1 MVDEHIQSGL
11 KEKVLIVASKPN
23 MIQKFNRRNIKMLQN
38 MGFEV
43 HVATNVIDF
52 GSVSVEEIERFKN
65 WLRENN
71 VILHQVDFG
80 RKLGTLSS
88 NLQSLRQLD
97 TIFKLH
103 RFSFTHVHSPLGSIL
118 GRLVSKKHK
127 VPVMYTAHGFHF
139 LKNGPTSA
147 WLIFFP
153 LEWFFSFMTD
163 TLITINDDD
172 YSIARKYMH
181 AKNVVKINGIGVDI
195 KTAWNVSSNDKYLA
209 RKKIRDEFK
218 IPEDAF
224 VISSVG
230 ELNNNKNHRIVLE
243 AIKLLPDE
251 QKNNIYYLIAG
262 VGENKR
268 ILVDMAKSIGF
279 EDHFKLIG
287 YRSDIHDINYASD
300 VSIFPSYREGL
311 GIAGLDAVVDGTYLI
326 GSNVRGIKDYIFDET
341 IGKVFQPNDANQL
354 STHILEVFN
363 KRLTV
368 PYNESLLVF
377 NIDEVDAKME
387 KYYLNILNMPYQY
400 EKKTK

>member
-1 MVDEHIQSGL
+1 MVDEHKLQSGL

-65 WLRENN
+65 WLHENN
-71 VILHQVDFG
+71 VALHQVDFG

-88 NLQSLRQLD
+88 NLKSLRQLD

-147 WLIFFP
+147 WLVFFP
-153 LEWFFSFMTD
+153 LEWFFSFITD

-172 YSIARKYMH
+172 YSIARRYMH
-181 AKNVVKINGIGVDI
+181 ARNVVKINGIGVDI
-195 KTAWNVSSNDKYLA
+195 KTAWNVSANDKYLA
-209 RKKIRDEFK
+209 RKKIRNELN

-243 AIKLLPDE
+243 AIKLLPDK

-262 VGENKR
+262 VGENKE
-268 ILVDMAKSIGF
+268 LLTDLAKTMKF
-279 EDHFKLIG
+279 ENNFKLIG

-341 IGKVFQPNDANQL
+341 IGKIFQPNDAQKL
-354 STHILEVFN
+354 SDYILEAFN
-363 KRLTV
+363 QCLKV
-368 PYNESLLVF
+368 PHNESLLAF
-377 NIDEVDAKME
+377 DTDEVDKKMA
-387 KYYLNILNMPYQY
+387 KYYSNM
-400 EKKTK
+400 

>member
-1 MVDEHIQSGL
+1 MVDEHKLQSGL

-65 WLRENN
+65 WLHENN
-71 VILHQVDFG
+71 VVLHQVDFG

-88 NLQSLRQLD
+88 NLQSVRQLD

-103 RFSFTHVHSPLGSIL
+103 RFRFTHVHSPLGSIL
-118 GRLVSKKHK
+118 GRLVAKKHK

-153 LEWFFSFMTD
+153 LEWFFSFITD

-172 YSIARKYMH
+172 YSIARRYMH
-181 AKNVVKINGIGVDI
+181 ARNVVKINGIGVDI
-195 KTAWNVSSNDKYLA
+195 KTAWNVSANDKYLA
-209 RKKIRDEFK
+209 RKKIRDELN

-230 ELNNNKNHRIVLE
+230 ELNDNKNHRIVLE

-251 QKNNIYYLIAG
+251 QKDNIYYLIAG
-262 VGENKR
+262 VGENKE
-268 ILVDMAKSIGF
+268 LLTNLAKTMKF
-279 EDHFKLIG
+279 KNNFKLIG

-300 VSIFPSYREGL
+300 VAIFPSYREGL

-341 IGKVFQPNDANQL
+341 IGKIFQPNDAQKL
-354 STHILEVFN
+354 SDHILEAFN
-363 KRLTV
+363 QRLKV
-368 PYNESLLVF
+368 PHNESLLAF
-377 NIDEVDAKME
+377 DTDEVDKKMAQ
-387 KYYLNILNMPYQY
+387 YYSNM
-400 EKKTK
+400 

>member
-1 MVDEHIQSGL
+1 MVEEHKSQPGL

-65 WLRENN
+65 WLHENN
-71 VILHQVDFG
+71 VVLHQVDFG

-103 RFSFTHVHSPLGSIL
+103 KFSFTHVHSPLGSIL

-139 LKNGPTSA
+139 LKNGSTSA

-181 AKNVVKINGIGVDI
+181 AGKIVKISGIGVDI
-195 KTAWNVSSNDKYLA
+195 EKAWNVSLDDKYGA
-209 RKKIRDEFK
+209 RKKIRDELN

-243 AIKLLPDE
+243 AINLLPDE

-262 VGENKR
+262 VGENKK
-268 ILVDMAKSIGF
+268 LLTDLAKKMKF
-279 EDHFKLIG
+279 ENNFKLMG

-300 VSIFPSYREGL
+300 ISVYPSYREGL

-326 GSNVRGIKDYIFDET
+326 GSHVRGIKDYIFDDS
-341 IGKVFQPNDANQL
+341 IGRTFQPDNAKQL
-354 STHILEVFN
+354 ATYILELFN
-363 KRLTV
+363 NRRTV
-368 PYNESLLVF
+368 PHHKSLLAF
-377 NIDEVDAKME
+377 NIDEVDEKMK
-387 KYYLNILNMPYQY
+387 KYYLDM
-400 EKKTK
+400 